1 MGIGQG
7 ARCVVGLLPRGNE
20 RRGLG
25 VRKGPV
31 DLIDQRTA
39 YHLRYMN
46 RQKIEMPII
55 RFFGVSVSF
64 GGPPLLE
71 QLNFQIERGERVG
84 LVGRNG
90 TGKSTLIRLINGD
103 LTPDDGLIERQQNL
117 VISRLT
123 QEAPTQSEGSVF
135 DVVSAGLG
143 QIGALVNRY
152 HQASLLLKDDTGVNG
167 MKELERIQ
175 LELEARGG
183 WQINQRVETV
193 LSRLQLEPDVAFA
206 NLSGGLQRRVLLAR
220 ALVVDPDLLLLD
232 EPTNH
237 LDIDAIQWL
246 EEFLRGI
253 ESAVLFVTHDRMFLQ
268 KLATRI
274 IEIDR
279 GGLTSYPGNYQRYLS
294 RREVALKAAASAEA
308 EFDKK
313 LAKEEIWIRQ
323 GIKARRTRNEG
334 RVRELEKM
342 RAQRRARRAEV
353 GNAKL
358 AFSEG
363 ERSGRLVIEAD
374 RVSYEYEGQ
383 SYIKDF
389 STRIVRGDKIGIIG
403 PNGCGKTTLLK
414 LLLGKLQP
422 HTGSVHLGTRL
433 EIAYFD
439 QHRNQLDE
447 AKSVQDNVSEGRDRI
462 YVGEQSRHVVGY
474 LQDFLFTPQRVREP
488 VNTLSGGERNRL
500 LLARL
505 FAKPCNT
512 LVMDEPTNDLDTE
525 TLELLEER
533 LVEFKGT
540 LLLVSHDRVFLNNV
554 VTSTLVFEGEGKI
567 GEYVGGYDDWLR
579 QRPEDSS
586 QTVDMSRIK
595 KHKSRQRE
603 RVQKISYKDQRE
615 LESLPLKIE
624 RLEAEQQQLHSA
636 MSDPQFYRQEGEQIA
651 VARARLAALREEL
664 DQAYQRWEILEAMR
678 N

>member
-1 MGIGQG
+1 
-7 ARCVVGLLPRGNE
+7 
-20 RRGLG
+20 
-25 VRKGPV
+25 
-31 DLIDQRTA
+31 
-39 YHLRYMN
+39 
-46 RQKIEMPII
+46 MPII
-55 RFFGVSVSF
+55 RFINVSVSF
-64 GGPPLLE
+64 GGPALLE
-71 QLNFQIERGERVG
+71 QLNLQIERGERVG

-90 TGKSTLIRLINGD
+90 TGKSTLLKLINGD
-103 LTPDDGLIERQQNL
+103 LVPDDGLIERQQKL
-117 VISRLT
+117 VISRLS
-123 QEAPTQSEGSVF
+123 QEAPTQSGGSVF
-135 DVVSAGLG
+135 DVASEGLG
-143 QIGALVNRY
+143 QVGTLLNRY
-152 HQASLLLKDDTGVNG
+152 HQASLQLMDNTGVNG

-175 LELEARGG
+175 HELEVHGG

-220 ALVVDPDLLLLD
+220 ALVVGPDLLLLD

-237 LDIDAIQWL
+237 LDIDAINWL
-246 EEFLRGI
+246 EEFLRGFG
-253 ESAVLFVTHDRMFLQ
+253 SAVLFVTHDRMFLQ

-279 GGLTSYPGNYQRYLS
+279 GRLTSYPENYDRYLS
-294 RREVALKAAASAEA
+294 HREAALKAEASAEA

-342 RAQRRARRAEV
+342 RVQRRARRAEA
-353 GNAKL
+353 GNARL
-358 AFSEG
+358 TFGEG

-374 RVSYEYEGQ
+374 RVGYDYGGQ
-383 SYIKDF
+383 AYIKEF
-389 STRIVRGDKIGIIG
+389 STTIVRGDKIGIIG

-414 LLLGKLQP
+414 LLLGQLRP
-422 HTGSVHLGTRL
+422 HRGSVHLGTRL

-439 QHRNQLDE
+439 QHREQLDD
-447 AKSVQDNVSEGRDRI
+447 AKSVQDNVSAGRDKI
-462 YVGEQSRHVVGY
+462 FVGGQSRHIVGY
-474 LQDFLFTPQRVREP
+474 LQDFLFTPERIRAP
-488 VNTLSGGERNRL
+488 TNTLSGGERNRL

-505 FAKPCNT
+505 FTKPCNT

-554 VTSTLVFEGEGKI
+554 VTSTMVFEGEGKI

-579 QRPEDSS
+579 QRPSDKA
-586 QTVDMSRIK
+586 QTEGMPQK
-595 KHKSRQRE
+595 KKQDSRQRE
-603 RVQKISYKDQRE
+603 RAQKISYKDQRE
-615 LESLPLKIE
+615 LDSLPLQIE
-624 RLEAEQQQLHSA
+624 QLEAEQQQLHSVL
-636 MSDPQFYRQEGEQIA
+636 SDPEFYRRDGAQIA
-651 VARARLAALREEL
+651 AAKARLADVKHEL
-664 DQAYQRWEILEAMR
+664 DKAYERWETLEALY